1 MVNDVNLRQ
10 LEIFYAVMKSGT
22 VSGAAKQ
29 LHVSQPNVTRVL
41 SHTEQQ
47 LGFAL
52 FERIKGRL
60 VPTKEAHLLL
70 PEAEKIYQQLGQ
82 FRNLTN
88 RIKAGEKHLTIG
100 APPILSATMLSPL
113 IAQLCKSGDYNI
125 ELSTGNQDELC
136 DALLKNQ
143 IDLAICFGQDA
154 PHSLVQKTLLTSEM
168 CVITTPQESEDDII
182 CLEQLL
188 RSDKKLI
195 ALDSRDPLGAQLH
208 QVIHTLEPDYH
219 PSVSVRS
226 YSSAAEL
233 VVHEVGCA
241 IVDPWTAHQYKDRVH
256 RARLT
261 PTIDITVSLL
271 YAEHN
276 PLSISA
282 RNFVQQLEA
291 SL

>member
-1 MVNDVNLRQ
+1 MNLRQ

-100 APPILSATMLSPL
+100 APPILSAAMLSPL
-113 IAQLCKSGDYNI
+113 IAQLCKNGDYNI
-125 ELSTGNQDELC
+125 EISTGNQDELC

-154 PHSLVQKTLLTSEM
+154 PPSLVQKTLLTSEM
-168 CVITTPQESEDDII
+168 CVITPPQNSDDEVI
-182 CLEQLL
+182 CLKQLL
-188 RSDKKLI
+188 NSDKTLI
-195 ALDSRDPLGAQLH
+195 GLDSRDPLGAQLH
-208 QVIHTLEPDYH
+208 QAIHALEPEYH
-219 PSVSVRS
+219 PSVSVRN